1 MFKVILSVNLKCF
14 ISEQPAIFTEI
25 KKELCYVAQDYAK
38 EVQTEAVSLNKKY
51 SLPDGQVITIG
62 IERLRCGEGLL
73 QPSLI
78 GKDLPGIHTVTQ
90 ECINKCGA
98 ENAKNLFANV
108 VLCGGSTLFPGIAD
122 RMQREMTT
130 LAPSS
135 VRRVKVFAKP
145 NRQILAWVGGSVI
158 GALPSF
164 KHMWIARQEYD
175 EFGPCMV
182 HQKCFM

>member
-1 MFKVILSVNLKCF
+1 MLSVSLYCLF
-14 ISEQPAIFTEI
+14 SDQTAIFTEI
-25 KKELCYVAQDYAK
+25 KKELCYVAQDYAN
-38 EVQTEAVSLNKKY
+38 EVQAGSPSLDKKY

-62 IERLRCGEGLL
+62 IERLRCAEGLF
-73 QPSLI
+73 QPSMI

-90 ECINKCGA
+90 ECINRCGA

-122 RMQREMTT
+122 RMQREMTA

-145 NRQILAWVGGSVI
+145 NRQISAWVGGSVV
-158 GALPSF
+158 GALPTF

-175 EFGPCMV
+175 EFGSCMV
-182 HQKCFM
+182 HRKCFM